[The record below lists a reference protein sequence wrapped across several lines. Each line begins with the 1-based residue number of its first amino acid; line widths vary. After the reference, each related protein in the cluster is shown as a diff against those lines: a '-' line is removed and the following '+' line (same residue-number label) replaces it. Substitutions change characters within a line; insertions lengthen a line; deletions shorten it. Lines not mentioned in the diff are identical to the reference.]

1 MENALLLSAVVLG
14 LLLQNMTQ
22 RTYEHSYGGATPIAF
37 TALVAFSAVPVFFCG
52 NGFSFHFSLAALPYS
67 VGFAVSYAAAILCT
81 LFAMREG
88 SMALTCLINAYAL
101 LIPTLYGMIFLHEA
115 IRATT
120 VIGVLF
126 LLISLFLINMEKG
139 ASEEDPAREK
149 KGITPRWLLFVT
161 LSFLG
166 NGFCST
172 FQKMGQ
178 IALGGEGGND
188 FMMLAL
194 LFVAVGFFCLSLFRE
209 RGSYGV
215 SLRRG
220 FYLAL
225 LCGLANGACNFF
237 VLLLNPRMP
246 ASVMYPLISAGSIV
260 LTTLVSVL
268 FLKERL
274 SRLQWVGMVIGVS
287 SIVLLNL

>member
-1 MENALLLSAVVLG
+1 MENAILLSAAVVA

-22 RTYEHSYGGATPIAF
+22 RTYEHAYGGAPIAF
-37 TALVAFSAVPVFFCG
+37 TALVALSAAFVFFFA

-81 LFAMREG
+81 LLAMREG

-115 IRATT
+115 IRATS
-120 VIGVLF
+120 VVGVL
-126 LLISLFLINMEKG
+126 LLLVSLLLINMGKG
-139 ASEEDPAREK
+139 TAEAEPVRGR
-149 KGITPRWLLFVT
+149 KGVTPRWLLFVT

-178 IALGGEGGND
+178 LALGEEGSGD

-194 LFVAVGFFCLSLFRE
+194 LFAAAGFFLLSFLRE
-209 RGSYGV
+209 RGRGGDSLLRGV
-215 SLRRG
+215 
-220 FYLAL
+220 YLPL
-225 LCGLANGACNFF
+225 LCGAANGGCNLL
-237 VLLLNPRMP
+237 VLLLNGRMP

-268 FLKERL
+268 FLRERL
-274 SRLQWVGMVIGVS
+274 SRLQWGGMAIGVF